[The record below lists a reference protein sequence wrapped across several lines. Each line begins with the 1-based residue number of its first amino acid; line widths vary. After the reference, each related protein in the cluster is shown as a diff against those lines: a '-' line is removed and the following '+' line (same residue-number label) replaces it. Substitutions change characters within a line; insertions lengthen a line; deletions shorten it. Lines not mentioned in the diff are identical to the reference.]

1 MRSFTRHVTD
11 SLELSDLTS
20 SQLLSRHTKNVED
33 YILSVDLQ
41 SIVAECFTML
51 AHLVTRFPDVFIGA
65 LSTDDIIMLEL
76 SHSLSV
82 LPLPGALFA
91 DEPSPYVNMQTPY
104 CVCFPRYYIVSS
116 DETTATKSGSY
127 GVSTVYCTRNKEP
140 ALMLSALRITGS
152 PQVIFQA
159 NMYPF
164 EAVVHDCRY
173 TSLSPALLCGLI
185 FMRNALQL
193 KNRVVRQIVSFAEE
207 PVVLLSA
214 ISSLPVECFIDGFL
228 RKRILDPIFRAAR
241 EYGSLLSSDLP
252 DDLLDNDLPE
262 DQAPI
267 VSKMILPLLRLD

>member
-1 MRSFTRHVTD
+1 
-11 SLELSDLTS
+11 
-20 SQLLSRHTKNVED
+20 
-33 YILSVDLQ
+33 
-41 SIVAECFTML
+41 
-51 AHLVTRFPDVFIGA
+51 
-65 LSTDDIIMLEL
+65 
-76 SHSLSV
+76 
-82 LPLPGALFA
+82 
-91 DEPSPYVNMQTPY
+91 
-104 CVCFPRYYIVSS
+104 
-116 DETTATKSGSY
+116 
-127 GVSTVYCTRNKEP
+127 
-140 ALMLSALRITGS
+140 MLSALRITGS

-173 TSLSPALLCGLI
+173 TSLSPALICGLI

-262 DQAPI
+262 DQTPI
-267 VSKMILPLLRLD
+267 VSRMILPLLRLD